1 MRMGELK
8 HLCCYW
14 HQQNPVLIAN
24 SKDNLLYETSFFLNE
39 TFKRDGDEMI
49 FYLIIIGFRRF
60 DI

>member
-1 MRMGELK
+1 MI
-8 HLCCYW
+8 
-14 HQQNPVLIAN
+14 VN
-24 SKDNLLYETSFFLNE
+24 SKYILLYEASFFFNE

>member
-8 HLCCYW
+8 HLCCYL
-14 HQQNPVLIAN
+14 HQQNPVMIAN

-60 DI
+60 NI

>member
-1 MRMGELK
+1 MGMGDLK
-8 HLCCYW
+8 YLCCYW
-14 HQQNPVLIAN
+14 EQQKPVMIVNP
-24 SKDNLLYETSFFLNE
+24 KDNLLYEASFFLNE